1 MKKFKMPPALIIV
14 MMFLFIVGILTWFVP
29 TSVVVSDEAGNSE
42 IIYNAAFDDEG
53 NIIENAGTT
62 LLVSGTS
69 SWLQLKALPMLLM
82 WQWQFWCPAVYWLCS
97 IRAALWMQ
105 VSAY

>member
-42 IIYNAAFDDEG
+42 IIWIG
-53 NIIENAGTT
+53 
-62 LLVSGTS
+62 
-69 SWLQLKALPMLLM
+69 
-82 WQWQFWCPAVYWLCS
+82 
-97 IRAALWMQ
+97 RAH
-105 VSAY
+105 V